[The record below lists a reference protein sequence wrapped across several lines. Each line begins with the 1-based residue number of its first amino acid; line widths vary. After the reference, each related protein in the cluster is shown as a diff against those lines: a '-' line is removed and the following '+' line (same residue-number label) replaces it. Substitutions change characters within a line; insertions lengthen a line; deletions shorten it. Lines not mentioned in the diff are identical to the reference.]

1 MKGSENMAEILVE
14 VGSITSATR
23 LAKRLMRAGDKN
35 ARVISTPR
43 ELGKSGCSY
52 SVKASEQS
60 IDFIKNNHQGISVK
74 AIYIEKI
81 RGEGREYYDISR

>member
-1 MKGSENMAEILVE
+1 MAEILVE

-23 LAKRLMRAGDKN
+23 LAKRLARAGDKS
-35 ARVISTPR
+35 ARVISTPK

-52 SVKASEQS
+52 SVKASENS
-60 IDFIKNNHQGISVK
+60 VDFIKNNHQGITVK

-81 RGEGREYYDISR
+81 RGEERNFYDISR

>member
-1 MKGSENMAEILVE
+1 MAEILVE

-35 ARVISTPR
+35 ARVVSTPK

-52 SVKASEQS
+52 SVKASQDS
-60 IDFIKNNHQGISVK
+60 VDFIKNNHQGISVK
-74 AIYIEKI
+74 AIYKEEITV
-81 RGEGREYYDISR
+81 GGRVYYDISR